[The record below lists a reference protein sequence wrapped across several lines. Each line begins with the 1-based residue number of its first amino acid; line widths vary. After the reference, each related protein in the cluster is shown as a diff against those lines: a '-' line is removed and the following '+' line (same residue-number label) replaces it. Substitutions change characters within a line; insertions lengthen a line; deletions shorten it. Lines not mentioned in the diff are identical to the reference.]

1 MCRLKGKKLSYTLQ
15 VLCRAGFCSFPH
27 RSDIAMQIDVNDG
40 PKIGELPIDAFGQVW
55 TRFGICRDMT
65 GIES

>member
-1 MCRLKGKKLSYTLQ
+1 
-15 VLCRAGFCSFPH
+15 
-27 RSDIAMQIDVNDG
+27 MQIDVNDG